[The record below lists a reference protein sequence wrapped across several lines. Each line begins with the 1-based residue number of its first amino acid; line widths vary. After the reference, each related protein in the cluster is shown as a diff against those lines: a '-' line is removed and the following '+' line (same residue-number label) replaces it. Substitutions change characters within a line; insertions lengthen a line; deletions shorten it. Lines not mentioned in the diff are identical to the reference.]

1 MSRSPHGGQ
10 PLSTALDHLVEAL
23 RALPGVGPKAASR
36 MAFHLLEH
44 DRAAAR
50 HLAQQLMHALEAV
63 RHCESCNTFCDD
75 ALCAVCADPDRERAQ
90 LCVVESVADMSAME
104 RVGSYKGLYFVL
116 MGRLSPLDAQGP
128 GDIGLAKL
136 GERVADPGL
145 HEVILATNF
154 TAEGELTAHVVS
166 ELLKPL
172 PLKVTR
178 LARGV
183 PAGSELEYVD
193 LGTLAHALADRR

>member
-1 MSRSPHGGQ
+1 MSRSPLGGQ

-116 MGRLSPLDAQGP
+116 MGSLSPLDGIGP
-128 GDIGLAKL
+128 KDIHLDRLIARASVLAAMPVFSSAMRHRICNATWRAVTAVTPLRSSTQARSYLALCLTRPTK
-136 GERVADPGL
+136 
-145 HEVILATNF
+145 LATRQTSTNN
-154 TAEGELTAHVVS
+154 
-166 ELLKPL
+166 
-172 PLKVTR
+172 KV
-178 LARGV
+178 
-183 PAGSELEYVD
+183 
-193 LGTLAHALADRR
+193 